1 MTLPVPSLRSS
12 RVLGPY
18 RFRPIGQTI
27 TPVIRDRVVSPDELE
42 AELQASRRD
51 GFRDQLLDVLFPR
64 WP

>member
-1 MTLPVPSLRSS
+1 MTLPAPSIRAS
-12 RVLGPY
+12 RMLGPY
-18 RFRPIGQTI
+18 RFRPIAQTI
-27 TPVIRDRVVSPDELE
+27 TPVIRDRVVSREEID